1 VNGKVET
8 FSSHPLKVN
17 ARVELDE
24 RAFKVKPRISG
35 LLVLYEDEELL
46 ICDKPAGLISDN
58 RAINQQLPDSQGRLQ
73 LVHRLDKETSG
84 ALILAKNHQVKEKM
98 IALFATGQVHKVYL
112 ALVDGVIKTDE
123 GRIENFLK
131 RTALSRG
138 QAFVQ
143 VAESGKGKPAI
154 TNWSC
159 MSRGEKAS
167 LLRCE
172 PITGRT
178 HQLRVHLST
187 IGHPILGD
195 LSYGKHFRC
204 SLRPERH
211 LLHAY
216 SIRFPHPTQ
225 HQEIEAVAPIP
236 QDFIE
241 ACEELRIELF

>member
-1 VNGKVET
+1 MLKKKTPTTLEWVVTSEEKGMTLHAFLRKKCPQAPSVKALKRAIDGKYCRVNGKVET

-167 LLRCE
+167 LLRC
-172 PITGRT
+172 
-178 HQLRVHLST
+178 
-187 IGHPILGD
+187 
-195 LSYGKHFRC
+195 
-204 SLRPERH
+204 
-211 LLHAY
+211 
-216 SIRFPHPTQ
+216 
-225 HQEIEAVAPIP
+225 
-236 QDFIE
+236 
-241 ACEELRIELF
+241 